1 MPPPL
6 KIAKLVH
13 YPVKG
18 LGGLA
23 KVQAI
28 LTAGE
33 GMPLDRVYAVENGSH
48 RFDAQKPK
56 WFPKTHFL
64 QLMRNERLAG
74 LALTF
79 DEDSHALALFRD
91 GKRVAKG
98 ALKTKLGRQIIEQF
112 LAGYVKADLN
122 GPPRIVCAEGHSFTD
137 IAEKA
142 LHVVNLETV
151 RDVSRVIG
159 VDLDPLRFRA
169 NVYLEGVPAW
179 QERRW
184 LGKTIVCGDAHLKI
198 FAETA
203 RCEFDQRRPGDGQAW
218 AIDSIC
224 AFTHVESRQTRRLC
238 KGCSQ
243 RHRFDGR
250 HRQRE
255 LRQSAVRMPSRRT
268 STH

>member
-18 LGGLA
+18 LSGLA

-28 LTAGE
+28 LSAGE
-33 GMPLDRVYAVENGSH
+33 GMPSDRVYAIENGSY
-48 RFDAQKPK
+48 RFDAQNPK
-56 WFPKTHFL
+56 WLPKTHFL
-64 QLMRNERLAG
+64 QLMRNERLAS

-79 DEDSHALALFRD
+79 DEESHTLALFRD
-91 GKRVAKG
+91 GKQIAKG
-98 ALKTKLGRQIIEQF
+98 VLKTKLGRQIIEQF
-112 LAGYVKADLN
+112 LAGYMKSDVM
-122 GPPRIVCAEGHSFTD
+122 GPPRIVCVESHNFTD
-137 IAEKA
+137 IAQKA

-151 RDVSRVIG
+151 RAVSRVMG

-184 LGKTIVCGDAHLKI
+184 LGKTIVCGDAHLKV

-203 RCEFDQRRPGDGQAW
+203 RCEATSVDPKTAKRGQSVPSALLRTWDHDKLGLYVKVVCSGVISTGDTA
-218 AIDSIC
+218 S
-224 AFTHVESRQTRRLC
+224 VS
-238 KGCSQ
+238 
-243 RHRFDGR
+243 
-250 HRQRE
+250 
-255 LRQSAVRMPSRRT
+255 
-268 STH
+268 

>member
-1 MPPPL
+1 MSPPL

-18 LGGLA
+18 LSGVEEA
-23 KVQAI
+23 QAT
-28 LTAGE
+28 LSAGE
-33 GMPLDRVYAVENGSH
+33 GMPFDRVYAIENGSH
-48 RFDAQKPK
+48 RFDAPNPK
-56 WFPKTHFL
+56 WLPKTHFL
-64 QLMRNERLAG
+64 QLMRNERLAS
-74 LALTF
+74 LTLTF
-79 DEDSHALALFRD
+79 DEKNHTLALFRD

-112 LAGYVKADLN
+112 LAGYMKADLM

-151 RDVSRVIG
+151 RNVSRVIG

-184 LGKTIVCGDAHLKI
+184 LGKTIVCGDAHLKV
-198 FAETA
+198 FAETE
-203 RCEFDQRRPGDGQAW
+203 RCEATSVDPETAKRGQSVPSALLRTWGHDKLGLYAKVVRSGIISTGDTA
-218 AIDSIC
+218 S
-224 AFTHVESRQTRRLC
+224 VS
-238 KGCSQ
+238 
-243 RHRFDGR
+243 
-250 HRQRE
+250 
-255 LRQSAVRMPSRRT
+255 
-268 STH
+268 

>member
-1 MPPPL
+1 MAPLADKKRSPNMPPPL

-18 LGGLA
+18 LSGLA
-23 KVQAI
+23 KAQAI

-33 GMPLDRVYAVENGSH
+33 GMPLDRAYAIENGSH

-56 WFPKTHFL
+56 WLPKTHFL

-91 GKRVAKG
+91 GKRVTKG

-122 GPPRIVCAEGHSFTD
+122 GPPRIVCTEGHSFTD

-169 NVYLEGVPAW
+169 NVYLEGAPAW

-184 LGKTIVCGDAHLKI
+184 LGKTIVCGDAHLKV
-198 FAETA
+198 FAETG
-203 RCEFDQRRPGDGQAW
+203 RCEATSVDPATAKSGQSVPSALLRTWNHDKLGVYAKVVRGGIISTGDTA
-218 AIDSIC
+218 S
-224 AFTHVESRQTRRLC
+224 VS
-238 KGCSQ
+238 
-243 RHRFDGR
+243 
-250 HRQRE
+250 
-255 LRQSAVRMPSRRT
+255 
-268 STH
+268 